1 MKTYVAVVLTVLLL
15 VGPVLSAGAEEPFD
29 INTACSLQL
38 EKLYRVGPAVAS
50 RIIAE
55 REENGPFL
63 SLVDLANRVRGIGPK
78 TISHWEGMAVA
89 IVP

>member
-1 MKTYVAVVLTVLLL
+1 MYVLAILTVLLL
-15 VGPVLSAGAEEPFD
+15 GPVLSAGGEETFD
-29 INTACSLQL
+29 INTAGSLQL

-63 SLVDLANRVRGIGPK
+63 SLVDLANRVRGIGPR
-78 TISHWEGMAVA
+78 TIAHWEGMAVA